1 MSAALHIWVS
11 IHHLIVFF
19 VAKVWNDDISK
30 CFFHFFRI
38 LVFWSVRGDGVVKG
52 KKWPKMKKKKNLSH
66 SVSKELYLI
75 AGFGTHVLND
85 DISSVFLFYFYFY
98 KNSDFLAFSNF
109 INKFQK
115 KKKDSHVCPHLL
127 HMCGIFVIHYDLI
140 YEPFDS

>member
-1 MSAALHIWVS
+1 MAQ
-11 IHHLIVFF
+11 
-19 VAKVWNDDISK
+19 NE
-30 CFFHFFRI
+30 
-38 LVFWSVRGDGVVKG
+38 
-52 KKWPKMKKKKNLSH
+52 KKKNLSH

-85 DISSVFLFYFYFY
+85 DISSAFLFYFYFY